1 MINLIRSSAI
11 SVLTSMTSVSLFNLY
26 LPILTMDKGS
36 RDGEHTSKEVI
47 IVISRK
53 IKLGFEKE
61 YDEWLSRYL
70 KLEREVPG
78 YMGTTIIMQGGTSS
92 AVRHIIHRF
101 TDKASLDAW
110 ENSDESLKLIEEA
123 KTCSTRYY

>member
-61 YDEWLSRYL
+61 YR
-70 KLEREVPG
+70 
-78 YMGTTIIMQGGTSS
+78 
-92 AVRHIIHRF
+92 
-101 TDKASLDAW
+101 
-110 ENSDESLKLIEEA
+110 
-123 KTCSTRYY
+123 